1 MLESIQKVPDDGKIA
16 CGIFIDLEKVFDT
29 AFHDN
34 LLENL
39 DHDGVRGI
47 TNYCFRSYLSD
58 RSQFVSLN
66 DFNSDCKT
74 IKFGVPQG
82 SRSLAFF
89 NFH

>member
-1 MLESIQKVPDDGKIA
+1 MQTVWFSKRNKACHFNLLESIQKALDDGKIP

-47 TNYCFRSYLSD
+47 SNVSD
-58 RSQFVSLN
+58 P
-66 DFNSDCKT
+66 
-74 IKFGVPQG
+74 I
-82 SRSLAFF
+82 
-89 NFH
+89 

>member
-1 MLESIQKVPDDGKIA
+1 MLESIQKALDDGKIP

-47 TNYCFRSYLSD
+47 SNVSD
-58 RSQFVSLN
+58 P
-66 DFNSDCKT
+66 
-74 IKFGVPQG
+74 I
-82 SRSLAFF
+82 
-89 NFH
+89 

>member
-1 MLESIQKVPDDGKIA
+1 MQTVWFSKRNKACHFNLLESIQKALDDGKIP

-47 TNYCFRSYLSD
+47 SNVSDPISVIDLSLFI
-58 RSQFVSLN
+58 SMILTLIVKL
-66 DFNSDCKT
+66 
-74 IKFGVPQG
+74 
-82 SRSLAFF
+82 
-89 NFH
+89 